1 MTRPSPALA
10 TTLSNVVAAI
20 HRFPR
25 EVATSVELANRLAFA
40 RAWYAVRSED
50 DSWTFGPSKFIGYDN
65 LDAETYLSWSAVGLD
80 GRRTEAQ
87 LRKWFVP
94 ADPSSPTHAELTN
107 ALSAFLSRFG
117 KAPSTM
123 MRINVLP
130 ELMDEAK
137 DTSTALLDLIV
148 GVAKTL
154 KPADIRLLS
163 RRLESMSAR
172 SDR

>member
-1 MTRPSPALA
+1 MTQPSPALA
-10 TTLSNVVAAI
+10 TTLRNVVAAI

-40 RAWYAVRSED
+40 RAWYAVRSD
-50 DSWTFGPSKFIGYDN
+50 DGSWIFGPSKFIGYDN
-65 LDAETYLSWSAVGLD
+65 LDADTYLSWSERLD

-87 LRKWFVP
+87 LRKWFVR

-107 ALSAFLSRFG
+107 GLSTFLSRFG

-130 ELMDEAK
+130 EPLDETEDA
-137 DTSTALLDLIV
+137 SAALLDLIV
-148 GVAKTL
+148 RVARTL
-154 KPADIRLLS
+154 KPADIRLLTS
-163 RRLESMSAR
+163 RLESVSAHSNR
-172 SDR
+172 

>member
-1 MTRPSPALA
+1 MTQPSPALA

-40 RAWYAVRSED
+40 RAWYAVRSD
-50 DSWTFGPSKFIGYDN
+50 HGSWIFGPSKFIGYDD
-65 LDAETYLSWSAVGLD
+65 LDAETYLSWSNRLD

-94 ADPSSPTHAELTN
+94 SDLSSPTHAELTN
-107 ALSAFLSRFG
+107 ALSTFLSRFG

-130 ELMDEAK
+130 ELLDEAE

-154 KPADIRLLS
+154 KPADVRLLS
-163 RRLESMSAR
+163 RRLESMSAP